1 MRDTNGTVLEEGDR
15 VILTKPMPHYTIG
28 SANPALGSEYFI
40 AGTFKGGKRV
50 QWDSGYKNSYN
61 DDELTIYDDEI
72 LMKSTEGKCISIWKR
87 EQLR

>member
-15 VILTKPMPHYTIG
+15 VILTKPLIHYSIN
-28 SANPALGSEYFI
+28 SSNPALGSEYFI